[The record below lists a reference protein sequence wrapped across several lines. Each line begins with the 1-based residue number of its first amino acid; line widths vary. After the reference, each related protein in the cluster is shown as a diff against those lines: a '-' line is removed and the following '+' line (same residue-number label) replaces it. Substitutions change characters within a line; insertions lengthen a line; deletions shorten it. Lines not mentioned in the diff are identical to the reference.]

1 MWLVTLVQ
9 KSDLINP
16 VVANLTMGRSVMRN
30 LLHSRRTLALAEELG
45 DAAVEAQA
53 CYSLGNTYTLL
64 REYRAAEQ
72 YHSRHLAAA
81 RKLKDRYAPNYHN
94 PEIATQMTV

>member
-1 MWLVTLVQ
+1 M
-9 KSDLINP
+9 N
-16 VVANLTMGRSVMRN
+16 VVSIVIWFF
-30 LLHSRRTLALAEELG
+30 LHGYRRTLALSEELG

-72 YHSRHLAAA
+72 YHARHLAAA
-81 RKLKDRYAPNYHN
+81 RRLGDR
-94 PEIATQMTV
+94 